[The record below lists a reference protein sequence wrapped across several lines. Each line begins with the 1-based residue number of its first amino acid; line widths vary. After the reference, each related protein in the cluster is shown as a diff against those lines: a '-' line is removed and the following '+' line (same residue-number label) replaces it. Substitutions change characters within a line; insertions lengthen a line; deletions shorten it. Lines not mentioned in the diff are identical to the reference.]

1 MTPEDMIWDL
11 VTTAVVE
18 CDLTAI
24 ERCISQG
31 VNVNRRT
38 SNDRWNLLHM
48 ALLGVSTPTDAD
60 PAVVKRLIEAG
71 VDVNAADSEGWTPLH
86 FAARTGSVE
95 AVRLLLDAGA
105 KVNVRDNKGITPL
118 HRALLPKHHNFP
130 LLEALLEAG
139 ADPDFPS
146 RTASARIYTE
156 RVENPDIK
164 EVRQL
169 LAKYPKKNR

>member
-1 MTPEDMIWDL
+1 MTTEDLYQTIR
-11 VTTAVVE
+11 TAVVRGE
-18 CDLTAI
+18 MPTI
-24 ERCISQG
+24 ERCISEG
-31 VNVNRRT
+31 FDVNRLNT
-38 SNDRWNLLHM
+38 NDKWNLLHI
-48 ALLGVSTPTDAD
+48 AAD
-60 PAVVKRLIEAG
+60 SMPKAPNPAVIKRLIDAG

-86 FAARTGSVE
+86 FAARSGSAE
-95 AVRLLLDAGA
+95 AVQLLLNAGA
-105 KVNVRDNKGITPL
+105 QVNVRDSKGITPL

-139 ADPDFPS
+139 ADPDCPS

-169 LAKYPKKNR
+169 LSKYPKP